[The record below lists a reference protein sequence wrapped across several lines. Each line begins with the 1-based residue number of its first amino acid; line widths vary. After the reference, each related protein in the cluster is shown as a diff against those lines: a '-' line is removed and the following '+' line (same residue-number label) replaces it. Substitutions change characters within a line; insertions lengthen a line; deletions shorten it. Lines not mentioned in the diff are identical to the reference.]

1 MPPQHCSHTVGTSV
15 SKCYLASLQLG
26 AISFSTGC
34 GKLCYAS
41 LLTLAMPHTT
51 LNCTCTVTR
60 AVMRPTCVQYQ
71 MLCYVP
77 HRALTFAVFSEGE
90 ELVEEKQ
97 LALKCL
103 EENAAED
110 SD

>member
-1 MPPQHCSHTVGTSV
+1 
-15 SKCYLASLQLG
+15 
-26 AISFSTGC
+26 
-34 GKLCYAS
+34 
-41 LLTLAMPHTT
+41 MPHAT
-51 LNCTCTVTR
+51 LNCTCTVTL

-71 MLCYVP
+71 MLRDVP
-77 HRALTFAVFSEGE
+77 HHTLTSAVFSEGE